1 MFLLNYTDTYID
13 ERKANTGVQQKDEV
27 AFPISCS
34 PGVQVRDLRA
44 FLLHFTLS

>member
-1 MFLLNYTDTYID
+1 MDTYID
-13 ERKANTGVQQKDEV
+13 ERKANTGVQHKDEV
-27 AFPISCS
+27 AFPISWS